1 MFESCRL
8 KAKREGRPT
17 QFEMRLRLREQA
29 LLKEIEEARSQG
41 KIAEKT
47 ERPMNSNCLIAFL
60 KCIGESF
67 RSFIRARAKG
77 D

>member
-47 ERPMNSNCLIAFL
+47 ERPKNSNCLIAFL
-60 KCIGESF
+60 TCIGESF
-67 RSFIRARAKG
+67 RTFIRAPAKG
-77 D
+77 N